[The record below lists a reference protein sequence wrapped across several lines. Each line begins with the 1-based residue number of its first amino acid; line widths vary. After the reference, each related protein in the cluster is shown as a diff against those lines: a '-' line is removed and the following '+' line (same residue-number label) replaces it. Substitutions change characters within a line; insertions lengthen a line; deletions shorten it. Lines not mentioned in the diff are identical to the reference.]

1 MIDEAIFDAEEK
13 MEKAVSVAR
22 DDLSGIRTGRANP
35 GMFARVNVEYYGT
48 PTPITQMCSI
58 NVPEARMVVIKPYEA
73 GQLRAIEDAIR
84 NSDLGVNPTNDGTII
99 RVAIPQLTEERR
111 RELVKQ
117 AKAKGEDAKV
127 SVRNIRRRAMD
138 DIEKARKF
146 ALEKFSNELLAVKDS
161 LDAALLIEAAEVQS
175 YKDGVDLTAKQL
187 ASVFD
192 KFNIAEINP
201 VGEKFDPNKHQ
212 AISMLENS
220 GEPNTV
226 TSVLQKG
233 YTLNDRVLRPALVMV
248 AK

>member
-1 MIDEAIFDAEEK
+1 MTENVNDSPSTQADEE
-13 MEKAVSVAR
+13 SQ
-22 DDLSGIRTGRANP
+22 AN
-35 GMFARVNVEYYGT
+35 T
-48 PTPITQMCSI
+48 PAATP
-58 NVPEARMVVIKPYEA
+58 
-73 GQLRAIEDAIR
+73 
-84 NSDLGVNPTNDGTII
+84 
-99 RVAIPQLTEERR
+99 EERIA
-111 RELVKQ
+111 ELEAQLAEAQ
-117 AKAKGEDAKV
+117 AAVLYTKAEGE
-127 SVRNIRRRAMD
+127 NIRRRAMD

-161 LDAALLIEAAEVQS
+161 LDAALLIEATEVQS

>member
-1 MIDEAIFDAEEK
+1 MTENTQDSQNNNANIE
-13 MEKAVSVAR
+13 
-22 DDLSGIRTGRANP
+22 DDLQQNETAGSLDE
-35 GMFARVNVEYYGT
+35 RVSELE
-48 PTPITQMCSI
+48 TQLA
-58 NVPEARMVVIKPYEA
+58 EAQAAVLYVKA
-73 GQLRAIEDAIR
+73 
-84 NSDLGVNPTNDGTII
+84 DG
-99 RVAIPQLTEERR
+99 E
-111 RELVKQ
+111 
-117 AKAKGEDAKV
+117 
-127 SVRNIRRRAMD
+127 NIRRRAMD

-161 LDAALLIEAAEVQS
+161 LDAALLIEATDVQS
-175 YKDGVDLTAKQL
+175 YKDGVQITANQLT
-187 ASVFD
+187 SVFD

-201 VGEKFDPNKHQ
+201 LGEKFDPNKHQ

>member
-1 MIDEAIFDAEEK
+1 MTENEKDSPSTQADED
-13 MEKAVSVAR
+13 SQTNTVAA
-22 DDLSGIRTGRANP
+22 S
-35 GMFARVNVEYYGT
+35 
-48 PTPITQMCSI
+48 S
-58 NVPEARMVVIKPYEA
+58 
-73 GQLRAIEDAIR
+73 
-84 NSDLGVNPTNDGTII
+84 
-99 RVAIPQLTEERR
+99 EERIA
-111 RELVKQ
+111 ELEAQLVEAQ
-117 AKAKGEDAKV
+117 AAVLYTKAEGE
-127 SVRNIRRRAMD
+127 NIRRRAMD

-161 LDAALLIEAAEVQS
+161 LDAALLIEATEVQS

>member
-1 MIDEAIFDAEEK
+1 MTENVNDSPATQADEDNQ
-13 MEKAVSVAR
+13 
-22 DDLSGIRTGRANP
+22 AN
-35 GMFARVNVEYYGT
+35 T
-48 PTPITQMCSI
+48 PAASP
-58 NVPEARMVVIKPYEA
+58 
-73 GQLRAIEDAIR
+73 
-84 NSDLGVNPTNDGTII
+84 
-99 RVAIPQLTEERR
+99 EERIA
-111 RELVKQ
+111 ELEAQLVEAQ
-117 AKAKGEDAKV
+117 AAVLYTKAEGE
-127 SVRNIRRRAMD
+127 NIRRRAMD

-161 LDAALLIEAAEVQS
+161 LDAALLIEATEVQS

-201 VGEKFDPNKHQ
+201 VGDKFDPNKHQ

>member
-1 MIDEAIFDAEEK
+1 MQEEQSAIQPEVEVIAENNPTPEAETSTENRIAELEAALDEAKASVLYIKAE
-13 MEKAVSVAR
+13 
-22 DDLSGIRTGRANP
+22 
-35 GMFARVNVEYYGT
+35 
-48 PTPITQMCSI
+48 
-58 NVPEARMVVIKPYEA
+58 
-73 GQLRAIEDAIR
+73 
-84 NSDLGVNPTNDGTII
+84 
-99 RVAIPQLTEERR
+99 
-111 RELVKQ
+111 
-117 AKAKGEDAKV
+117 GE
-127 SVRNIRRRAMD
+127 NIRRRALD
-138 DIEKARKF
+138 DIDKARKF

-161 LDAALLIEAAEVQS
+161 LDAALLIEAADVQS
-175 YKDGVDLTAKQL
+175 YKDGVELTTKQL
-187 ASVFD
+187 ASVFE